1 MKSTIVIAFSGLILA
16 GCAGKEEFAPAPGA
30 SGPEIFQAAC
40 AECHEPKEHGKYFEL
55 TKEKANVSAI
65 ADKVAKGGFF
75 MPSFPNITGK
85 SLEALSEYVLS
96 NSKVE

>member
-1 MKSTIVIAFSGLILA
+1 MKPMVVVLFSGLVLA
-16 GCAGKEEFAPAPGA
+16 GCAGKKEFAPEANA
-30 SGPEIFQAAC
+30 SGAEIFQAAC

-55 TKEKANVSAI
+55 SREKATAGAI
-65 ADKVAKGGFF
+65 ADKIAKGGFF

-85 SLEALSEYVLS
+85 SLEAVSEFVLS